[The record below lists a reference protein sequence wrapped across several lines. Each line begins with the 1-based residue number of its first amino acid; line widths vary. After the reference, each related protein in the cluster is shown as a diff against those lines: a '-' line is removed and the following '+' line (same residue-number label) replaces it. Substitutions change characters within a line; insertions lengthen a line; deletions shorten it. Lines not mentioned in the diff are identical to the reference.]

1 MSSVVVEEVEELGHL
16 TYPEEEWVDLPQL
29 FRLEFD
35 YLP

>member
-1 MSSVVVEEVEELGHL
+1 MSSVVVEEVELERL
-16 TYPEEEWVDLPQL
+16 TYPEEEEEDLFHL